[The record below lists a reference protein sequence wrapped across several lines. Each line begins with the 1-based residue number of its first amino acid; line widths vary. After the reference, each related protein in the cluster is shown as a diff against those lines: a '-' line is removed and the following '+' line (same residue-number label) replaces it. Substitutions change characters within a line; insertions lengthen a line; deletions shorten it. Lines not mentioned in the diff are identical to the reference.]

1 MPSHS
6 PSGQPDFLESISRN
20 EAVARGQWHRTSFIH
35 RRPTTGCSRPLA
47 RFIAIVSHG
56 IRPMSK
62 SKTLKAKHVIEIFP
76 KAPFNFDTT
85 LHKPDHF
92 PSSDNAWEPGIR
104 WQTMRWQNEPLGLKF
119 EKQGTI
125 EQPKVSLSIWST
137 KELSQNF
144 LSQLINEINY
154 RYNLQLDLTE
164 FYQRYRAD
172 PQLGSLLTKWRG
184 MRPLNCSS
192 LYEYLVIAIV
202 LQNASVRR
210 SVNMMQALF
219 EKYGTLHSYNGK
231 ELYCFWEPEIVD
243 QATEQELRG
252 LKTGYR
258 AKSIKKV
265 TEAFVRKEIDEF
277 DLRNKPKVDQREALL
292 GLYGIGP
299 ASVGYILFDVFHHL
313 DELNHISA
321 WEQKIY
327 SKLFFDTDPDEPV
340 SVDMLL
346 SLFNK
351 RFGEY
356 RMLAVHYFWE
366 DLFWKRKNE
375 HIEWLENLIRL

>member
-1 MPSHS
+1 M
-6 PSGQPDFLESISRN
+6 F
-20 EAVARGQWHRTSFIH
+20 A
-35 RRPTTGCSRPLA
+35 C
-47 RFIAIVSHG
+47 FIAVVLYS

-62 SKTLKAKHVIEIFP
+62 FKTLKAKHVIGLFP

-92 PSSDNAWEPGIR
+92 PSSDNAWEWGIR
-104 WQTMRWQNEPLGLKF
+104 CQTMRWQNEPLGLKF
-119 EKQGTI
+119 ENQGTI

-137 KELSQNF
+137 TKLSQSF
-144 LSQLINEINY
+144 LSQLTDEINY
-154 RYNLQLDLTE
+154 RYNFQLDLTE
-164 FYQRYRAD
+164 FYRRFRTD
-172 PQLGSLLTKWRG
+172 PQLAPLISKWRG
-184 MRPLNCSS
+184 MRPLNYGS
-192 LYEYLVIAIV
+192 LYEYLIVAIV
-202 LQNASVRR
+202 LQNATVRR
-210 SVNMMQALF
+210 SVNMMQAMF
-219 EKYGTLHSYNGK
+219 EKYGTLLSYDGE

-252 LKTGYR
+252 LKIGYR
-258 AKSIKKV
+258 AKSIKRV
-265 TEAFVRKEIDEF
+265 TQAFVRKKIDEF
-277 DLRNKPKVDQREALL
+277 DLRNKSKADQREALL

-299 ASVGYILFDVFHHL
+299 ASVGYILFDVFHHG
-313 DELNHISA
+313 DELNYISP

-327 SKLFFDTDPDEPV
+327 SKLFFDTDPDEPI
-340 SVDMLL
+340 SVDLLL
-346 SLFNK
+346 SLFNE